1 MMDQMLELWV
11 SSQIEW
17 AKLKW
22 MLGAGERWRPG
33 TPLKILVAA
42 YNGARNT
49 GEDVRVEEILRQI
62 RRVLG
67 EKNVQLSVPTLN
79 FDLSRGYFG
88 DATQVRLPYVFPPF
102 ISREVPKYD
111 GVVACVGEDGAV
123 TTG

>member
-11 SSQIEW
+11 SSLIES
-17 AKLKW
+17 ARFKW
-22 MLGAGERWRPG
+22 MLGAGKRWQPG
-33 TPLKILVAA
+33 DKLKLLVAA

-67 EKNVQLSVPTLN
+67 EDKVELSVPTLN

-88 DATQVRLPYVFPPF
+88 NAKQILLPYVFPPF
-102 ISREVPKYD
+102 ISRE
-111 GVVACVGEDGAV
+111 
-123 TTG
+123 